1 MKLFIIYGRQL
12 DLFNGSNVHAIE
24 IFNNLQNLGVD
35 VFLFSKSSEKG
46 NFKNSNII
54 EVPSTHFNFLFS
66 NYLNIVIYQLSLF
79 LYLIYYS
86 IKIKPDLY
94 YTRLAGNS
102 ISSTLVSSI
111 LRITQVGEVNGLTI
125 DEMIIQ
131 GSSKL
136 NIKIARLIENIN
148 FSGCGKLVAVT
159 SGVKKGLMDIY
170 SIPES
175 KIVVINNG
183 ANTDLFIPMDK
194 DKVKLNLNLESSL
207 HYICFVGN
215 LIPWQGVEYLI
226 RAAPRILK
234 ECPEARFLI
243 VGDGVMKKE
252 WMGLA
257 DDLSVSNNFIFT
269 GRIPY
274 EKVPMYIN
282 ASEICVAP
290 FIKERNSKIGLS
302 ALKTYE
308 YLACGKPLVASY
320 IPGVKDLIELSG
332 SGISVTPENPEELAA
347 AIIKLLPDES
357 AKRSMGEKGHR
368 YIIENHSWN
377 SVAKRVLA
385 VCNDAIRSH

>member
-24 IFNNLQNLGVD
+24 VFNNLQKLGVD
-35 VFLFSKSSEKG
+35 VFLFTKSSENG
-46 NFKNSNII
+46 SFKSPNII
-54 EVPSTHFNFLFS
+54 EVPSTHFKFLLS
-66 NYLNIVIYQLSLF
+66 NYLNIFIYQLSLF
-79 LYLIYYS
+79 SYLIYYS
-86 IKIKPDLY
+86 IKLKPDLF
-94 YTRLAGNS
+94 YTRLSGHS
-102 ISSTLVSSI
+102 ISSTIVSSL

-148 FSGCGKLVAVT
+148 FSGCSKLITVT

-183 ANTDLFIPMDK
+183 ANTELFIPMDK
-194 DKVKLNLNLESSL
+194 EKVKYDLNLDSSL
-207 HYICFVGN
+207 RYICFVGN

-226 RAAPRILK
+226 RAAPLILK
-234 ECPEARFLI
+234 EYSDTRFLV

-252 WMGLA
+252 WMKLAEDLGLL
-257 DDLSVSNNFIFT
+257 DKFIFT

-282 ASEICVAP
+282 ASDICVAP

-308 YLACGKPLVASY
+308 YLACGKPLIASG

-332 SGISVTPENPEELAA
+332 SGISVAPENPEELAA
-347 AIIKLLPDES
+347 AVMKLLPDES
-357 AKRSMGEKGHR
+357 ARNSMGYKGRR
-368 YIIENHSWN
+368 YIVENHSWS
-377 SVAKRVLA
+377 SVAKRVLDA
-385 VCNDAIRSH
+385 CNDAIKNY